1 MSSSTYHP
9 LPANESQL
17 PLVSPPLTHHHHHH
31 PARFD
36 SHPSRSRLKFFVL
49 RVILPLLS
57 LLLLLT
63 LVIIPATLSN
73 QFSFKQCQDG
83 SCLKWDKVHDLAQ
96 NWGLGFQKLSPTAG
110 PIRSKLKI
118 LHLVDKDT
126 AEVLMDRWLLH
137 SHDAFLARPDLVSSA
152 ILWGPDFEGWKNTLS
167 LTQNIA
173 QKFGSADHFDAVL
186 VYFNNDQ
193 VKFLHIDSKPWFAQ
207 VKELSQQGNG
217 VVIIDRPHEMRD
229 LRKAEFYNLANVTL
243 VLAPYAYELFEY
255 RSQFATQALLVHQP
269 HFIDKK
275 IFYHP
280 VGNTRPEDI
289 IIAGDLGAFYP
300 FRARLADMIRKKTLP
315 GWIRGHPGYEDIKS
329 ADQRN
334 KKLTAEIQEQQ
345 LVDFGNDFGR
355 AKICLV
361 TDSRW
366 AYSVQKYV
374 EAAAAGCLIAGNIP
388 LDRQA
393 MFEKV
398 IVPLSNKDSD
408 DKIITTLNWWLK
420 HDQERISK
428 AQAAQDWILNSFSMD
443 RYAEDVWKMIWFVK
457 EGQRG
462 MILPYEFD
470 FLPKDLPED
479 G

>member
-1 MSSSTYHP
+1 MSSSATYYP
-9 LPANESQL
+9 LPACESQI
-17 PLVSPPLTHHHHHH
+17 PLNSILSTPHQNPTKFH
-31 PARFD
+31 
-36 SHPSRSRLKFFVL
+36 SHPSRSRLKFFL
-49 RVILPLLS
+49 IRIFIPLIS
-57 LLLLLT
+57 LLT
-63 LVIIPATLSN
+63 LLILILIIPSN
-73 QFSFKQCQDG
+73 PSFKQCQDG
-83 SCLKWDKVHDLAQ
+83 SCLKWDKVHHLAQ
-96 NWGLGFQKLSPTAG
+96 NWGLGLNKLSSNPG
-110 PIRSKLKI
+110 PIRSKLNI
-118 LHLVDKDT
+118 LHLVDRDT
-126 AEVLMDRWLLH
+126 AQVLMDRWLLH
-137 SHDAFLARPDLVSSA
+137 SHDAFVARSDLISSA
-152 ILWGPDFEGWKNTLS
+152 ILWGPDFDGWKKELS

-173 QKFGSADHFDAVL
+173 HRFGSTHHFDAVL

-193 VKFLHIDSKPWFAQ
+193 VKFLHIDTKPWFAQ

-229 LRKAEFYNLANVTL
+229 MRKAEFYSLANVSL
-243 VLAPYAYELFEY
+243 VLAPYAYELFDY
-255 RSQFATQALLVHQP
+255 RAQFSSQALLVHQP

-280 VGNTRPEDI
+280 VGDPRPEDI

-300 FRARLADMIRKKTLP
+300 FRARLADMIRNKTLP

-334 KKLTAEIQEQQ
+334 KKITAEIQEQQ

-366 AYSVQKYV
+366 GYSVQKYV

-388 LDRQA
+388 LDRQK

-398 IVPLSNKDSD
+398 IVPLSNKDPD
-408 DKIITTLNWWLK
+408 DKIIKTLDWWLK

-443 RYAEDVWKMIWFVK
+443 KYAEDVWKMIWLVK

-462 MILPYEFD
+462 MILPYEFN